1 MPADRI
7 ANFIIGG
14 TEKAGTTSVFTYLSQ
29 HPEVNVSSAKETNF
43 FRSDVRGLEENVRR
57 QYAEFFSA
65 CDAEV
70 PIVAEASTAYLG
82 EAETVAPRM
91 AALIPEVKL
100 LFILRE
106 PVSRLYSS
114 YNFHLSRLNI
124 PTDMEF
130 PEYVEQCI
138 AFDKGELNGSRR
150 VLDDWHLKVLSF
162 GRYVDA
168 LGRYYSL
175 FPKKNIKVMFFDQ
188 LKVDTAGF
196 MAELSQFLGID
207 AGFWADYEFH
217 RENVTFAPRNELL
230 QKVALWFNTRGE
242 AVLRRRPGLKRKLV
256 AIYKSMNQQQ
266 AESSGIP
273 EAAREQL
280 AAYYRQPNAALS
292 EMLGQNLPESWQ

>member
-57 QYAEFFSA
+57 QYAGFFSA

-217 RENVTFAPRNELL
+217 RENVTFAPRNELV